1 MFMIM
6 LVLDDSD
13 HLDAILEAWAGLG
26 VSRVTIIESSGMHR
40 RKLKHFPMRYLY
52 GGKAVEECGN
62 LTLIVIV
69 KNEPLIRQCLKAVEE
84 IVGDL
89 NQPNTGVFA
98 AWPLTLTKGIPQE

>member
-26 VSRVTIIESSGMHR
+26 VSGVTIIESSGMHR
-40 RKLKHFPMRYLY
+40 RKLKHIPMRYLY
-52 GGKAVEECGN
+52 GGKAVEEFGN
-62 LTLIVIV
+62 LNLIVIV

-84 IVGDL
+84 IVRDL